1 MTIHLERRG
10 DAVEVKFHFAY
21 AIVVAVCL
29 GLPCWGGVC
38 AQDGG
43 ASNETGAAASASAP
57 QTVDTKPESQQT
69 QPANPGTGSP
79 SGENKIQATKKADA
93 ASVSSAKKRHVIKKH
108 PATASQDAP
117 QRVVVRHGSTAEP
130 TAQIVTGMAP
140 AEANRERMDA
150 ERLLSLTDATVKR
163 AAPGPV
169 DAPRQET
176 VEQIHNYMKGAR
188 SALREGDI
196 SRAHTLA
203 QKASLLAADLE
214 RH

>member
-1 MTIHLERRG
+1 M
-10 DAVEVKFHFAY
+10 EVKFPIVC
-21 AIVVAVCL
+21 AIAVAFCL
-29 GLPCWGGVC
+29 GLPCWGVVC
-38 AQDGG
+38 AQDAG
-43 ASNETGAAASASAP
+43 ASNATGVPATTSAP
-57 QTVDTKPESQQT
+57 QTVDPKPESQQA
-69 QPANPGTGSP
+69 QPANPGSDSL
-79 SGENKIQATKKADA
+79 SGENKVQAARKANA
-93 ASVSSAKKRHVIKKH
+93 ASVTSAKKRYVKKH
-108 PATASQDAP
+108 PAKVSQDAP
-117 QRVVVRHGSTAEP
+117 QKVVVREGSTSEP
-130 TAQIVTGMAP
+130 TAQIVTGIAP
-140 AEANRERMDA
+140 AEASRERMDA